1 MTYKLNTEKR
11 TIAAPP
17 YSRSKFGR
25 DAEITIALHIMSKSW
40 DVKFSRG
47 SSRGPADLFAL
58 KESEEWYIQV
68 KASTKA
74 PRIKCL
80 DILRLE
86 KLASSAGT
94 CPVLALLQPSINANP
109 ILSPEVS
116 VGQEGDCN
124 SVGLLQLYSYRFT
137 ILLIGRIGTLND
149 HSQKQHNG
157 GNIISFSGYHNSIM
171 I

>member
-1 MTYKLNTEKR
+1 MIYKLNTEKR
-11 TIAAPP
+11 IIAAPP

-25 DAEITIALHIMSKSW
+25 DAEITIALHIMSKGW

-47 SSRGPADLFAL
+47 SRGPADLYAS

-74 PRIKCL
+74 PRIKGL

-86 KLASSAGT
+86 KLASSAGA

-109 ILSPEVS
+109 IISPGVS
-116 VGQEGDCN
+116 ERLTGQESDC
-124 SVGLLQLYSYRFT
+124 SS
-137 ILLIGRIGTLND
+137 IGRL
-149 HSQKQHNG
+149 QRFYL
-157 GNIISFSGYHNSIM
+157 SFYNLINWSKLEP
-171 I
+171 